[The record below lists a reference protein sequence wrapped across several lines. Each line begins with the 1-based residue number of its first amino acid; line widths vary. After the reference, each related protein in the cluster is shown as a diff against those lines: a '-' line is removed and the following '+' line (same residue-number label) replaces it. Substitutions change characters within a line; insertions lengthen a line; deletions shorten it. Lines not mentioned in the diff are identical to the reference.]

1 LLGRI
6 DMSVFTLEPELG
18 LAYFKFSEAKVH
30 RTVEINEDLN
40 IDLDEDGMPVGV
52 EFLRSAPNV
61 PFDRLRDEFAF
72 KLSQLDLIRRVL
84 PTI

>member
-1 LLGRI
+1 
-6 DMSVFTLEPELG
+6 MSVFTLEPELG

-30 RTVEINEDLN
+30 RTVELNEDLN
-40 IDLDEDGMPVGV
+40 VDLDEEGMPIGV

>member
-1 LLGRI
+1 
-6 DMSVFTLEPELG
+6 MSIFTLEPELG

-30 RTVEINEDLN
+30 RTVELNEDLN
-40 IDLDEDGMPVGV
+40 VDLDDEGMPIGV

>member
-1 LLGRI
+1 
-6 DMSVFTLEPELG
+6 
-18 LAYFKFSEAKVH
+18 
-30 RTVEINEDLN
+30 VEINEDLN